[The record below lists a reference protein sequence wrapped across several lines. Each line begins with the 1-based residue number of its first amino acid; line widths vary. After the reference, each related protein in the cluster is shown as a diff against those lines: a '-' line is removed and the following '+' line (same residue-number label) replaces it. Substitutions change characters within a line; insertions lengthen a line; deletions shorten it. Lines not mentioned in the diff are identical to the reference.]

1 MQRYASAKDLIDRFD
16 AQELAQLAVPKE
28 HVSIDAGLLQKTV
41 AGGNRAAFKAAEIKA
56 ADAALVKINRALADA
71 TSEINAH
78 LLGRY
83 QLPLEQTPEVIKLKC
98 ADIARYLLHDD
109 HPTDQVK
116 QRYEDAMRYLQKVA
130 SGQISLGISQD
141 NTAPKTARTVQFVPG
156 PRVFSRKNAQDFI

>member
-1 MQRYASAKDLIDRFD
+1 MSYASAQDLIDRFD

-28 HVSIDAGLLQKTV
+28 HVSIDAALLEKTV
-41 AGGNRAAFKAAEIKA
+41 AGGNRAAFKAAEQKA

-83 QLPLEQTPEVIKLKC
+83 QLPLAAAPAMIRLKC
-98 ADIARYLLHDD
+98 ADLARYLLHDD
-109 HPTDQVK
+109 HPTEQVK
-116 QRYEDAMRYLQKVA
+116 QRYEDAMRYLNKVA

-141 NTAPKTARTVQFVPG
+141 NTAPQAARTVRFAPG
-156 PRVFSRKNAQDFI
+156 PRVFSRNNAQDFI